1 MKLLKDHLGQ
11 QLASVLPDD
20 VDDDLDA
27 IASISEDG
35 RCLTISLVNKHLHD
49 TKSIALELPTGEWKL
64 VKSDIITADDIHSCN
79 SFDMPDVVRDQPFDV
94 SDIQPFDLPPHSI
107 VRMMF
112 ER

>member
-1 MKLLKDHLGQ
+1 M
-11 QLASVLPDD
+11 SVLPDD

-49 TKSIALELPTGEWKL
+49 AKSIALELPFGEWKRM
-64 VKSDIITADDIHSCN
+64 KSDIITADDIHSRN
-79 SFDMPDVVRDQPFDV
+79 SFDMPDVVRDRPFEFT
-94 SDIQPFDLPPHSI
+94 DIRQIDLPPHSI